1 MRSFIYTITFASL
14 IALAFWA
21 YQENIK
27 TKNAIADTEKLQKE
41 IGIAQARLSMLK
53 AEWAYLNR
61 PQRLIELVDLNFGR
75 LQLMPL
81 RASNF
86 FEIDGINFLNDSDLH
101 EVVSLP
107 VSLRL
112 RASSHD

>member
-1 MRSFIYTITFASL
+1 
-14 IALAFWA
+14 
-21 YQENIK
+21 
-27 TKNAIADTEKLQKE
+27 
-41 IGIAQARLSMLK
+41 
-53 AEWAYLNR
+53 
-61 PQRLIELVDLNFGR
+61 LIELVDLNFGR

-107 VSLRL
+107 VSLSL

>member
-1 MRSFIYTITFASL
+1 
-14 IALAFWA
+14 
-21 YQENIK
+21 
-27 TKNAIADTEKLQKE
+27 
-41 IGIAQARLSMLK
+41 MLK

-86 FEIDGINFLNDSDLH
+86 LEIGEINFLHDSNLR
-101 EVVSLP
+101 ELVSLP
-107 VSLRL
+107 VNFTI
-112 RASSHD
+112 RASSND